1 MNTPIL
7 RRKAEKPN
15 NLALLGIAAF
25 FIVAFLFLVGAFF
38 VFSNHSSN
46 LVGKCVAVVTLDQEI
61 TTQSSPPSLFSSGIV
76 GSDEIASTL
85 RNLNRRNDVGSVLLV
100 VNSPGGSV
108 VATREIYDAYKSLKV
123 PKVSYF
129 REVAA
134 SGGYYVGSA
143 GDYIIS
149 EPNALTGSI
158 GVITTFSDL
167 SSLFEKIGYNVS
179 VIKSGPYKDIGSP
192 SREMTSS
199 EREIIQQIV
208 SEIYLEFKGV
218 VEQNRRGK
226 LNMALFQNAT
236 DGRVMS
242 GRGALNYGLV
252 DQIGTKYDA
261 LEKAASLANIS
272 YDSVEDIR
280 VCPVQFEN
288 SGGSLFGVES
298 FISKF
303 YSTSSSPSLNYR

>member
-1 MNTPIL
+1 MNTSIL
-7 RRKAEKPN
+7 RRKTEKPN

-25 FIVAFLFLVGAFF
+25 FIIAFLFLVGAFF

-76 GSDEIASTL
+76 GSDEISSTI
-85 RNLNRRNDVGSVLLV
+85 RNLNKRNDVGAVLLV

-108 VATREIYDAYKSLKV
+108 VATREIYDAYKGLSV

-143 GDYIIS
+143 GDYIVS
-149 EPNALTGSI
+149 DPNALTGSI
-158 GVITTFSDL
+158 GVITAFSDL

-179 VIKSGPYKDIGSP
+179 VIKSGTYKDIGSP
-192 SREMTSS
+192 SREMSDS
-199 EREIIQQIV
+199 ERQIV
-208 SEIYLEFKGV
+208 QQVVNEIYSEFKGV

-226 LNMALFQNAT
+226 LNMALFENAT
-236 DGRVMS
+236 DGRIMS

-252 DQIGTKYDA
+252 DQLGTKYDA
-261 LEKAASLANIS
+261 LRKAASLANIS
-272 YDSVEDIR
+272 YDSVDDIR
-280 VCPVQFEN
+280 VCSVEFEN
-288 SGGSLFGVES
+288 SGSSLFGVES
-298 FISKF
+298 FISKLQGG
-303 YSTSSSPSLNYR
+303 SPSPSLEYR

>member
-7 RRKAEKPN
+7 RRKTEKPN
-15 NLALLGIAAF
+15 NMALLGIAAF

-38 VFSNHSSN
+38 VFSSNSSN

-61 TTQSSPPSLFSSGIV
+61 TTTSSPPSLFSSGIV
-76 GSDEIASTL
+76 GSDEISSTL
-85 RNLNRRNDVGSVLLV
+85 RRLNRRNDVGAVLLV

-108 VATREIYDAYKSLKV
+108 VATREIYDSYKSIKV

-134 SGGYYVGSA
+134 SGGYYVGSGA
-143 GDYIIS
+143 DYIIS
-149 EPNALTGSI
+149 DPDALTGSI

-192 SREMTSS
+192 SRQMTDS
-199 EREIIQQIV
+199 ERQIFQNV
-208 SEIYLEFKGV
+208 VNEIYSEFKGV

-226 LNMALFQNAT
+226 LNMALFENAT
-236 DGRVMS
+236 DGRIMS
-242 GRGALNYGLV
+242 GRGALAYGLV
-252 DQIGTKYDA
+252 DQVGTKYDA

-272 YDSVEDIR
+272 YDSVDDIR
-280 VCPVQFEN
+280 VCNVEFEN

-298 FISKF
+298 FVSKLTAH
-303 YSTSSSPSLNYR
+303 SESPSLEYR